1 MATSRE
7 IHLAARP
14 HGVPQPTDFALVEVD
29 VPEPAEGE
37 VLIRNAFMSVD
48 PSMRPR
54 MNDVKSYLPPF
65 QVGEVMSG
73 GAVGQVVASRN
84 ERVPEG
90 SWVTNW
96 LGWRE
101 LALSD
106 GRGLMPVDPAVAP
119 VSTALGVLG
128 MPGLTAYVGL
138 LDIGRPQA
146 GETVYVSGAAGAV
159 GSARRADREA
169 EGLPGDRQR
178 GIAREGR
185 VAAGARVRR
194 GVRLPRD
201 RRARGAARG
210 HRPVLR
216 QRRRRDARGGA
227 LGAAPAR
234 PRRRLRRDLAVQR
247 HGAAAGAEE
256 HVLRRHQAA
265 AHRGVHRDRPLRP
278 VPRVPRR
285 GRPVGARREGAPT
298 ARRSSTGSRTLP
310 TPCSACSAARTS
322 GRCSSGSGRTREPAL
337 QALRPQG
344 AEGAVVLPHRAVPAL
359 RALRR
364 ARAAEDDG
372 VTRRARSR
380 SDATYS
386 CSAAGPSSATSTA
399 REPTTM
405 PSVRSAAARAC
416 SGVEIPK
423 PA

>member
-29 VPEPAEGE
+29 VPEPADGE

-138 LDIGRPQA
+138 LDIGRPEP

-159 GSARRADREA
+159 GSLA
-169 EGLPGDRQR
+169 GQ
-178 GIAREGR
+178 IAKLKGCR
-185 VAAGARVRR
+185 VIGSAGSPEKVAWLRGARVRR
-194 GVRLPRD
+194 DVRLPRD

-227 LGAAPAR
+227 LGVARAR

-247 HGAAAGAEE
+247 DGAAAGAEE
-256 HVLRRHQAA
+256 HVLRRDQAA
-265 AHRGVHRDRPLRP
+265 AASRG
-278 VPRVPRR
+278 
-285 GRPVGARREGAPT
+285 
-298 ARRSSTGSRTLP
+298 SS
-310 TPCSACSAARTS
+310 
-322 GRCSSGSGRTREPAL
+322 
-337 QALRPQG
+337 
-344 AEGAVVLPHRAVPAL
+344 
-359 RALRR
+359 
-364 ARAAEDDG
+364 
-372 VTRRARSR
+372 
-380 SDATYS
+380 
-386 CSAAGPSSATSTA
+386 
-399 REPTTM
+399 
-405 PSVRSAAARAC
+405 
-416 SGVEIPK
+416 
-423 PA
+423 

>member
-1 MATSRE
+1 MAMSRE

-14 HGVPQPTDFALVEVD
+14 HGVPQPTDFALVEVE

-90 SWVTNW
+90 SWVTSW

-106 GRGLMPVDPAVAP
+106 GRGLMPVDPSVAP

-138 LDIGRPQA
+138 LDIGRPRA
-146 GETVYVSGAAGAV
+146 GRDGLRLRGGGRSRFP
-159 GSARRADREA
+159 RRADREA
-169 EGLPGDRQR
+169 EGLSRDRQR
-178 GIAREGR
+178 RIAREGR
-185 VAAGARVRR
+185 VAAGARIRR
-194 GVRLPRD
+194 DVRLPRD
-201 RRARGAARG
+201 RCARGAARG

-227 LGAAPAR
+227 LGVASAR
-234 PRRRLRRDLAVQR
+234 PRQLPAARSRSTTPPSGRRT
-247 HGAAAGAEE
+247 EE
-256 HVLRRHQAA
+256 HVVRRHQAA
-265 AHRGVHRDRPLRP
+265 AHRGVHRHRSLRQ
-278 VPRVPRR
+278 VPRVSRR
-285 GRPVGARREGAPT
+285 GRPLGARREGSLPRNDRRRPR
-298 ARRSSTGSRTLP
+298 ARARGPARP
-310 TPCSACSAARTS
+310 AGAARTS
-322 GRCSSGSGRTREPAL
+322 GRCSSGSDRTHEPAL
-337 QALRPQG
+337 QALRAQG

-359 RALRR
+359 RTLRQER
-364 ARAAEDDG
+364 
-372 VTRRARSR
+372 VQ
-380 SDATYS
+380 
-386 CSAAGPSSATSTA
+386 
-399 REPTTM
+399 
-405 PSVRSAAARAC
+405 
-416 SGVEIPK
+416 PK
-423 PA
+423 